1 MICAIPH
8 SIHLA
13 GQPYPPLFTFGIT
26 DMQPPSQS
34 TQTTNNPG
42 VVDLPKSRR
51 SSSEVAADKL
61 KKKQTAEAS
70 AKKKQEQ
77 VARVARVERE
87 IRVAQKEG
95 TLSSR
100 PVSRLKKTF
109 SRDTSVDGQA
119 REVSYCT
126 SIAFR

>member
-26 DMQPPSQS
+26 DMQPLSRL
-34 TQTTNNPG
+34 TRTTNNLG

-61 KKKQTAEAS
+61 KKRQTAEAS

-95 TLSSR
+95 ALSSR
-100 PVSRLKKTF
+100 PVSPLKKTF
-109 SRDTSVDGQA
+109 SRDASVDGQA
-119 REVSYCT
+119 REVSSFT